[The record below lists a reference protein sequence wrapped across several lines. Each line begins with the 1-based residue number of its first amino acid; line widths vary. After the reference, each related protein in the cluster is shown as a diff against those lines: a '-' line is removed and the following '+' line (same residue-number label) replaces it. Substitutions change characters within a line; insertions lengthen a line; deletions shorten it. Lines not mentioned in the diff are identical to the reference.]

1 MLVDSKKKQLKDE
14 AVLMIAAQETKS
26 KYSAAQVFAAIVE
39 EINQYGTT
47 CYRAGNTIFVMHHA
61 QDRIGVFR
69 ALNADTARN
78 YLENCYEWVQAAY
91 KMGFDTMVTDF
102 EDPTILNIFKAIS
115 RNPPQ
120 EGMGYKAE
128 RGKNSGFRVT
138 LKLGP
143 KREGKVK

>member
-14 AVLMIAAQETKS
+14 AVLMVAAQETKS
-26 KYSAAQVFAAIVE
+26 KYPAATVFAALVE
-39 EINQYGTT
+39 EMNQHGTST
-47 CYRAGNTIFVMHHA
+47 YRAGNTIFIMHHA
-61 QDRIGVFR
+61 KDRIGIFR

-91 KMGFDTMVTDF
+91 KMGFDTLVTDF

-128 RGKNSGFRVT
+128 RAKDGYRVT

-143 KREGKVK
+143 KREGAK